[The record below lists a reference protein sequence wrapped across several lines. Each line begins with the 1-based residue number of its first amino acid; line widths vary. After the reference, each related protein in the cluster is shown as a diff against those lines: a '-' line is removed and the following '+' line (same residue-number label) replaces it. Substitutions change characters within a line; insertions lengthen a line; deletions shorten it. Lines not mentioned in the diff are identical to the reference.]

1 MEIGYCLGRAWWRKG
16 IVSEALS
23 AVMDFFFVETDVQRI
38 CARHD
43 PANPHSGQ
51 VMRKCGMTYE
61 GTLRRADRNNQ
72 GICDVSWYSILREEC
87 RVKQSV
93 EQ

>member
-1 MEIGYCLGRAWWRKG
+1 MKKY
-16 IVSEALS
+16 V
-23 AVMDFFFVETDVQRI
+23 
-38 CARHD
+38 
-43 PANPHSGQ
+43 P
-51 VMRKCGMTYE
+51 TYE